1 MPYKGLGS
9 RKKVRDRYKDECSM
23 SNAMKQIMRKWRKF
37 DDILFPISKEEVN
50 TNKCIYASTPPS
62 PVVTVPGDS
71 KVYRLSISASVIATG
86 SAAFRPR
93 GS

>member
-1 MPYKGLGS
+1 MPYKGLGH
-9 RKKVRDRYKDECSM
+9 RKKVRDRYKGECCM
-23 SNAMKQIMRKWRKF
+23 SNAMKRIMRKWRKS
-37 DDILFPISKEEVN
+37 IIYYYPFPEEVN
-50 TNKCIYASTPPS
+50 TNKRIYASTPPS